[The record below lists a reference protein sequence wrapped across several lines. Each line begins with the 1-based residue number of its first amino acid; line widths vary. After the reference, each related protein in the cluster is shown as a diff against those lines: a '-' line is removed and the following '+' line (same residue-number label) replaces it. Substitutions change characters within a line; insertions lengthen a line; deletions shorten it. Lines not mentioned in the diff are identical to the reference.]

1 MPRGTTIN
9 DRRWRKSRKKIRR
22 PFSRDKKS
30 QRPSS
35 RKKTW
40 CSRQDLRQ
48 FRPAVFL
55 QAKPIL
61 KVEVPLW
68 HTEGRE
74 IGNGINKACMVARC

>member
-1 MPRGTTIN
+1 MIGGGENREKKFEGHSPGT
-9 DRRWRKSRKKIRR
+9 
-22 PFSRDKKS
+22 KKS